1 MVEIISKRDGPRR
14 EDAAFRRLLSEN
26 RETITRLAD
35 QFSGG
40 AYSASKVAK
49 PKPQPKGLIFHDMS
63 AGAAAEEPLA
73 RVRVSLNGRVLM
85 VDENTSRQLHHL
97 GQIATRDGSEIF
109 VLATSENGFFAS
121 LEEGIASL
129 LADLDNQI
137 LSDAR
142 SEDWLVAEIGR
153 RLGLE

>member
-26 RETITRLAD
+26 RATITRLAD

-40 AYSASKVAK
+40 SYSASKAHK

-63 AGAAAEEPLA
+63 TSAPAGEPLA
-73 RVRVSLNGRVLM
+73 RIRVSLNGRVIM

-97 GQIATRDGSEIF
+97 GQITARDGEETF
-109 VLATSENGFFAS
+109 MLATSENGFFAP
-121 LEEGIASL
+121 LDEPIATL

-137 LSDAR
+137 VSGVHT
-142 SEDWLVAEIGR
+142 EEWLIAEIGR
-153 RLGLE
+153 RLDLK